1 MNIRF
6 ASMALFCLTVTLSLV
21 SNANAAKQPNI
32 IFILVD
38 DLGYGDIGCFW
49 QDQKTGTQKFDT
61 PGIDQM
67 AAEGMKLTHHYISAP
82 VCAPSRGSFLQ
93 GRHQG
98 HCDIRD
104 SQFDKPLPPNHTIS
118 SVLKQA
124 GYYTV
129 HVGKDGLAG
138 QEPSVEL
145 SGNGSKNLES
155 HPLSRG
161 FDRFFG
167 YLFHADGHEHYPQNG
182 TTNKKAYIYDDYRQV
197 TDAHVDLYSTDAWTA
212 FAKHTIIEE
221 TINHPDRPFFIYLAY
236 DTPHFKMQN
245 PPLPYPKGLGLNGG
259 LKWTGAP
266 AYCNTAIN
274 KLENIDSVPHASV
287 NPAWPESNQKH
298 VSMVRR
304 IDDSVADIMQTLKD
318 MKIDDNTLVVFTS
331 DNGPHNEGNNPRFF
345 ESYAN
350 MEGIKRDIWEAGIRT
365 PTIAWWPKSI
375 QADSTSAFPCASWDW
390 LSTFVD
396 LAGTTRPAFADGNS
410 VVPTLTGQGTQR
422 DKGYL
427 YFEFGIRGNTPKW
440 DEFPSHRGAAHGQM
454 QALRIGD
461 FMGVRTDT
469 KTAADDFQ
477 IYNVVTDPAQSV
489 DLAEKMPELQQ
500 TLKAKALQV
509 RRPGGGIKRP
519 YGEALVPAVEAEAT
533 SGVLNFA
540 AFEGNWNCVPEFT
553 DIIGSATAVGQSK
566 GIDLSVSTREQ
577 NTGVLYQGY
586 FQAPTDGAYT
596 FSVKSDSGA
605 SVRIHDA
612 HLIDDDFNH
621 TGEEVSG
628 SIHLKPGLHPI
639 RIYYRHIKGKS
650 KLELQY
656 SGPGIEKQ
664 TVPVTA
670 FAAETLPKS

>member
-1 MNIRF
+1 MRLI
-6 ASMALFCLTVTLSLV
+6 SIALFCLTLTLSLA
-21 SNANAAKQPNI
+21 STTNAAKQPNI

-49 QDQKTGTQKFDT
+49 QDQKKGTQKFDT

-145 SGNGSKNLES
+145 SGSGSKNLES

-182 TTNKKAYIYDDYRQV
+182 TTNKKAFIYDDYRQV

-212 FAKHTIIEE
+212 FAKNTIIEE
-221 TINHPDRPFFIYLAY
+221 TTNNPDRPFFIYLAY

-245 PPLPYPKGLGLNGG
+245 PPTPYPKGLGLNGG

-274 KLENIDSVPHASV
+274 SAENIDSVPHSSV
-287 NPAWPESNQKH
+287 DLDWPVSNQKH
-298 VSMVRR
+298 VSMIRR

-365 PTIAWWPKSI
+365 PTIAWWPKNI
-375 QADSTSAFPCASWDW
+375 EADSTSDFPCGSWDW

-410 VVPTLTGQGTQR
+410 VVPTLTGNGTQR

-427 YFEFGIRGNTPKW
+427 YFEFGIRGTTPKW
-440 DEFPSHRGAAHGQM
+440 DEFPNHRGEAHGQM
-454 QALRIGD
+454 QAIRIGD

-477 IYNVVTDPAQSV
+477 IYNVVTDPAQGI

-509 RRPGGGIKRP
+509 RRPGGGVKRP

-540 AFEGNWNCVPEFT
+540 AFEGNWTWVPEFT
-553 DIIGSATAVGQSK
+553 DMIGSATAIGQSR
-566 GIDLSVSTREQ
+566 GIDLSVTTRKQ
-577 NTGVLYQGY
+577 NTGVLFQGY

-596 FSVKSDSGA
+596 FSLKSDSGA
-605 SVRIHDA
+605 SMRIHDA

-628 SIHLKPGLHPI
+628 TIHLKSGLHPI
-639 RIYYRHIKGKS
+639 RIYYRHTKGQT

-656 SGPGIEKQ
+656 TGPGIEKQ
-664 TVPVTA
+664 PVPAAA
-670 FAAETLPKS
+670 FAAEKLPKS